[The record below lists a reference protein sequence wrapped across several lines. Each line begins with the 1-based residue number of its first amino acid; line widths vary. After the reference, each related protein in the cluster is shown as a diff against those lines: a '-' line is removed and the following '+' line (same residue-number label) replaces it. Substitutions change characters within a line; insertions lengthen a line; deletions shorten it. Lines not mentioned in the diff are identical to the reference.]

1 MREYV
6 KELALLPPELRSV
19 IYEAFAAAY
28 TTVPTSNSL
37 AQLEK
42 LGGNLAE
49 HFGEG
54 SYSALAAL
62 SAERRQNRLDASLE
76 EITQEYYDLFF
87 VPSSA
92 SYVPPFESAIISKVL
107 WGRETV
113 HCAEC
118 YKAVG
123 FDPFCLDIFP
133 PLKEQRVP
141 DHIGLQLA
149 FLAFLAKMGA
159 EWGDEAG
166 AGSWQNLELQFLQ
179 EHLMNWVPGYAKA
192 IEKCGETFYV
202 SLTVALTD
210 FLATAVA
217 ALDHN
222 QRKRGELN

>member
-1 MREYV
+1 MRDCV
-6 KELALLPPELRSV
+6 NELALLAPGVRSA

-37 AQLEK
+37 AQLEE

-49 HFGEG
+49 HFGQG

-62 SAERRQNRLDASLE
+62 SAKRRQNRLDASLE

-92 SYVPPFESAIISKVL
+92 SYVPPFESAIVSKVL

-123 FDPFCLDIFP
+123 FDPFGLDIFP

-159 EWGDEAG
+159 ECGGEAG
-166 AGSWQNLELQFLQ
+166 AVSWQKLELQFLQ
-179 EHLMNWVPGYAKA
+179 EHLMNWVPLYAKA
-192 IEKCGETFYV
+192 VEKCGETFYMA
-202 SLTVALTD
+202 LTVALTD

-217 ALDHN
+217 ALEHN